1 MKTATLFILFLAFIS
16 SFAQEVDYDQ
26 VIPTDSA
33 VGLTF
38 EEKLVRLAWKNYP
51 QNKIWEYRAAQAEEQ
66 VIQSKLGWL
75 KPVSVQL
82 YYGEPH
88 INPNFES
95 SFFPRYNLGVNLNIG
110 EFLTTP
116 SRIREKEQEV
126 LIATANYNTQKHYI
140 RSEVIRRHQ
149 KYLIQMELLKVHI
162 QIQEQTNNAFLDVT
176 RKFKEGRAEL
186 DEYTNTAL
194 LYNNSTER
202 RLNSE
207 GELRIAKAHLEEVI
221 GVPLGSVR

>member
-1 MKTATLFILFLAFIS
+1 MKTATLFMLFLACLAS
-16 SFAQEVDYDQ
+16 YGQEVNYDQ

-33 VGLTF
+33 VGLSF

-51 QNKIWEYRAAQAEEQ
+51 QNKVWYHKTAQAEEQ
-66 VIQSKLGWL
+66 VIQSKNGWL
-75 KPVSVQL
+75 KPVSIQL

-95 SFFPRYNLGVNLNIG
+95 TFFPRYNLGVNLNIG
-110 EFLTTP
+110 ELVNTP
-116 SRIREKEQEV
+116 SRIREKQEEV
-126 LIATANYNTQKHYI
+126 KIAVANYNTQKHFI
-140 RSEVIRRHQ
+140 RAEVIRRYQ
-149 KYLIQMELLKVHI
+149 KYLIQLELLKVHI
-162 QIQEQTNNAFLDVT
+162 QIQEQTNNAFLDIT
-176 RKFKEGRAEL
+176 RKFKDGRAEL

-207 GELRIAKAHLEEVI
+207 GELKIAKAQLEELI
-221 GVPLGSVR
+221 GVPLESVR